1 MYVVATCGVFV
12 VSVKCDMCTTNCTAV
27 DTLNSIKKEFIPHCQ
42 KLFCNLN
49 GNEVGDHIKVVY
61 ACDDD
66 PIVTALSFM
75 DKFTDAAYNVIR
87 KQMITALK
95 DCIFNVY
102 TKVYER
108 EMKRKMDALRNSLS
122 IY

>member
-12 VSVKCDMCTTNCTAV
+12 VGVKCDMCTTNSTAV
-27 DTLNSIKKEFIPHCQ
+27 DTLNSIKKEFTPHCQ

-49 GNEVGDHIKVVY
+49 GNEVEDHIKVVY

-95 DCIFNVY
+95 DCIVNVY
-102 TKVYER
+102 TKVYEK
-108 EMKRKMDALRNSLS
+108 EMQRKVEALRAQLLF
-122 IY
+122 

>member
-12 VSVKCDMCTTNCTAV
+12 VGTQCNASITV
-27 DTLNSIKKEFIPHCQ
+27 DALENIRKEFAKHCQ
-42 KLFCNLN
+42 DIFGLRED
-49 GNEVGDHIKVVY
+49 EVKDVKVEY
-61 ACDDD
+61 ACDNDS
-66 PIVTALSFM
+66 IVTALSFM
-75 DKFTDAAYNVIR
+75 DKFTDECSKVIR
-87 KQMITALK
+87 KKMTNALK
-95 DCIFNVY
+95 DSIFNVY

>member
-12 VSVKCDMCTTNCTAV
+12 VGVEFNADYLAFSDI
-27 DTLNSIKKEFIPHCQ
+27 DGIKQEFIPHCK
-42 KLFCNLN
+42 KLFCSL
-49 GNEVGDHIKVVY
+49 GPEGEDSIKVESVS
-61 ACDDD
+61 DTD
-66 PIVTALSFM
+66 PVVTALTFM

-95 DCIFNVY
+95 GCIVNVY

-108 EMKRKMDALRNSLS
+108 EMQRKVEALRTQLFD
-122 IY
+122 